1 MSPAN
6 LEANRPFVDLLV
18 AVAKEKDATPVQI
31 ALAWLLARKPWIVP
45 IPGTRRIDHLEEN
58 LGAVNATLSSGV
70 LANIDAA
77 LAKLQVRGERMDE
90 KNMQVVE
97 RCPGG
102 RPEPSRSRAST
113 AFSLIVDAVR
123 YRG

>member
-18 AVAKEKDATPVQI
+18 AVAKEKDAAPVQI

-97 RCPGG
+97 
-102 RPEPSRSRAST
+102 
-113 AFSLIVDAVR
+113 
-123 YRG
+123 

>member
-97 RCPGG
+97 
-102 RPEPSRSRAST
+102 
-113 AFSLIVDAVR
+113 
-123 YRG
+123 